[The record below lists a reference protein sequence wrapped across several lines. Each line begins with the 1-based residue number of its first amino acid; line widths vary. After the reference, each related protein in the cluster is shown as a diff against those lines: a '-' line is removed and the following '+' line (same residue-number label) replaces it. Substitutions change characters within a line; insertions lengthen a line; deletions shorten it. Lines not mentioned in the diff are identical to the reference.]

1 MIANKGYK
9 HFLNGLIIT
18 LIVISLG
25 FIAVKDVQEF
35 FQRIEGILYDIR
47 LLATLPE
54 TPRKFDENVIIID
67 IDEKSLAE
75 QGRYPWSR
83 SKISQLVDNL
93 MASGVVVVA
102 FDIVFPE
109 PEDNPVDL
117 IIANNHDLNS
127 PFVEKITSLK
137 PSVDADLKLSNAITN
152 AEVVLG
158 MMFDDEKTT
167 NSPDITDSQDIE
179 QTENLSS
186 NIVWEFPKNA
196 VSDIAQ
202 FNKVLKNIDVLNKNA
217 SGSGFINSVPES
229 DGFIRKASLVIQ
241 YQGKL
246 YPSLALEAA
255 RVYTLSD
262 QINTESELNN
272 NHYWLQSLSF
282 GEHKIPTNEK
292 GQILIPFKGAQ
303 KSFTYISATDVI
315 ENRVPTEK
323 LEGAVAFIG
332 TSAIGLADLRATSVG
347 IQYPGVE
354 VHANVFEGL
363 MHPEIIP
370 VEPDT
375 TLAIQFILLFITGL
389 VLSFLMNNQGPM
401 RIFYICFAA
410 LFTHLALNWSLW
422 FFFKVSL
429 PQSQILLIIIWLT
442 LYFGSVGFFLENYR
456 RKHIKGV
463 FDQYVPPAY
472 IDKLLATGKGI
483 SLTPER
489 RVMSVLF
496 ADIRDFTQL
505 SENFSPDELSE
516 FINEYLSENTR
527 IIFEKQGTIDKYV
540 GDMVMAFWNAPLDDE
555 QHEVHAVDTALAMIA
570 TTQAMSKKFKTRG
583 WPAINI
589 GVGVSTGD
597 MIVGDMGSTYRKAY
611 TVLGDEVNLGSRI
624 ESLTKF
630 YGVSI
635 LISEQTYQAV
645 VKQGMLCRQ
654 VDTIRVKGKQKPTT
668 IYEPIGAKE
677 QQSKEMC
684 LTVEKHHEGIQ
695 AYLAQEWDTA
705 INIFT
710 ELQNQRLLSSKLYD
724 IYINRIAELKQSTLN
739 NEWDGTYSHLTK

>member
-1 MIANKGYK
+1 MIVNKGYK

-18 LIVISLG
+18 AIVISLG
-25 FIAVKDVQEF
+25 FIAIKDVQEF

-93 MASGVVVVA
+93 MANGVVVVA

-109 PEDNPVDL
+109 SEDNPVDL
-117 IIANNHDLNS
+117 IIANNQQLPL
-127 PFVEKITSLK
+127 PFVDKITSLK
-137 PSVDADLKLSNAITN
+137 ASVDADLKLSNSIGD
-152 AEVVLG
+152 AEIVLG
-158 MMFDDEKTT
+158 MMFDDENTT
-167 NSPDITDSQDIE
+167 GSQD
-179 QTENLSS
+179 TEITARLPTNV
-186 NIVWEFPKNA
+186 VWEIPPNF

-202 FNKVLKNIDVLNKNA
+202 YNKVLKNIPVLSENA

-229 DGFIRKASLVIQ
+229 DGFIRKASLVIN
-241 YQGKL
+241 YQGQL
-246 YPSLALEAA
+246 YPSLALETA

-262 QINTESELNN
+262 QINTETELNN
-272 NHYWLQSLSF
+272 NNYWLQSLSF

-292 GQILIPFKGAQ
+292 GQVLIPFKGGQ
-303 KSFTYISATDVI
+303 KSFEYISATDVI
-315 ENRVPTEK
+315 ENRVPAEK
-323 LEGAVAFIG
+323 LEGTVAFVG

-370 VEPDT
+370 IEPDI
-375 TLAIQFILLFITGL
+375 TLAIQFILLLCTGL
-389 VLSFLMNNQGPM
+389 VLSILMNNQGPM

-410 LFTHLALNWSLW
+410 LIIHLAMNWSLW
-422 FFFKVSL
+422 VFFKVSL
-429 PQSQILLIIIWLT
+429 PQSQLLLIIIWLT

-472 IDKLLATGKGI
+472 IDRLLATGKGI

-540 GDMVMAFWNAPLDDE
+540 GDMVMAFWNAPLDDD
-555 QHEVHAVDTALAMIA
+555 QHEIHAVDTALAMIA
-570 TTQAMSKKFKTRG
+570 TTQAMSKKFNERG

-635 LISEQTYQAV
+635 LISEQTYQAIT
-645 VKQGMLCRQ
+645 KQGMLCRQ
-654 VDTIRVKGKQKPTT
+654 IDTIRVKGKQKPTT
-668 IYEPIGAKE
+668 IYEPIGLKE

-684 LTVEKHHEGIQ
+684 LLVDKHQDGIQ

-705 INIFT
+705 IIIFS
-710 ELQNQRLLSSKLYD
+710 ELKSQSLLSSQLYD
-724 IYINRIAELKQSTLN
+724 IYINRIAELKESTLD

>member
-1 MIANKGYK
+1 MIASKGYK
-9 HFLNGLIIT
+9 HFLNGLMIT
-18 LIVISLG
+18 AIVISLG
-25 FIAVKDVQEF
+25 FIAIKDVQEL

-54 TPRKFDENVIIID
+54 TPRQFDENVIIID

-93 MASGVVVVA
+93 MANGVVVVA

-109 PEDNPVDL
+109 PEDNPVDVITDKNKQL
-117 IIANNHDLNS
+117 TPQFLKEII
-127 PFVEKITSLK
+127 TLK
-137 PSVDADLKLSNAITN
+137 QSVDADLQLSNSITN

-158 MMFDDEKTT
+158 MMFDDENASNSQTT
-167 NSPDITDSQDIE
+167 ERTDSIASHV
-179 QTENLSS
+179 N
-186 NIVWEFPKNA
+186 WEIPVDG

-202 FNKVLKNIDVLNKNA
+202 YNKVLKNIDVLSQNA

-229 DGFIRKASLVIQ
+229 DGFIRKASLVIN

-262 QINTESELNN
+262 HINTESELNN
-272 NHYWLQSLSF
+272 RNYWLQSLSF
-282 GEHKIPTNEK
+282 GDHKIPTNEK
-292 GQILIPFKGAQ
+292 GQVLIPFKGGQ
-303 KSFTYISATDVI
+303 KSFEYISATDVI
-315 ENRVPTEK
+315 ENRVPAEK
-323 LEGAVAFIG
+323 LEGSVAFVG

-370 VEPDT
+370 VEPDI

-389 VLSFLMNNQGPM
+389 VLSILMNNQGPM

-410 LFTHLALNWSLW
+410 LIIHLALNWSLW
-422 FFFKVSL
+422 LFFKVSL
-429 PQSQILLIIIWLT
+429 PQSQLLLVIIWLT

-505 SENFSPDELSE
+505 SENFTPDELSE

-540 GDMVMAFWNAPLDDE
+540 GDMVMAFWNAPLDDD
-555 QHEVHAVDTALAMIA
+555 QHEIHAVDTALAMIA
-570 TTQAMSKKFKTRG
+570 TTQAMSKKFKERG

-630 YGVSI
+630 YGVSL

-645 VKQGMLCRQ
+645 TKQGMLCRQ

-668 IYEPIGAKE
+668 IYEPIGLKAD
-677 QQSKEMC
+677 QSNEMC
-684 LTVEKHHEGIQ
+684 LMLDKHQAGIR
-695 AYLAQEWDTA
+695 AYLAQEWDSA
-705 INIFT
+705 IKIFS
-710 ELQNQRLLSSKLYD
+710 ELKNKSLLSNHLYD
-724 IYINRIAELKQSTLN
+724 IYINRISELKESILDTK
-739 NEWDGTYSHLTK
+739 WDGTYSHLTK

>member
-18 LIVISLG
+18 AIVISLG
-25 FIAVKDVQEF
+25 FIAIKDVQEL

-54 TPRKFDENVIIID
+54 TPRQFDENVIIID

-93 MASGVVVVA
+93 MANGVVVVA

-109 PEDNPVDL
+109 PEDNPVDVITDKNKQL
-117 IIANNHDLNS
+117 TPQFLKEII
-127 PFVEKITSLK
+127 TLK
-137 PSVDADLKLSNAITN
+137 QSVDADLQLSHSITN

-158 MMFDDEKTT
+158 MMFDDENAS
-167 NSPDITDSQDIE
+167 NSQATERTDSIASHV
-179 QTENLSS
+179 N
-186 NIVWEFPKNA
+186 WEIPVDG

-202 FNKVLKNIDVLNKNA
+202 YNKVLKNIDVLSQNA

-229 DGFIRKASLVIQ
+229 DGFIRKASLVIN

-272 NHYWLQSLSF
+272 RNYWLQSLSF
-282 GEHKIPTNEK
+282 GDHKIPTNEK
-292 GQILIPFKGAQ
+292 GQVLIPFKGGQ
-303 KSFTYISATDVI
+303 KSFEYISATDVI
-315 ENRVPTEK
+315 ENRVPAEK
-323 LEGAVAFIG
+323 LEGAVAFVG

-370 VEPDT
+370 VEPDI

-389 VLSFLMNNQGPM
+389 VLSILMNNQGPM

-410 LFTHLALNWSLW
+410 LIIHLAVNWSLW
-422 FFFKVSL
+422 LFFKVSL
-429 PQSQILLIIIWLT
+429 PQSQLLLVIIWLT

-505 SENFSPDELSE
+505 SENFTPDELSE

-540 GDMVMAFWNAPLDDE
+540 GDMVMAFWNAPLDDD
-555 QHEVHAVDTALAMIA
+555 QHEIHAVDTALAMIA
-570 TTQAMSKKFKTRG
+570 TTQAMSKKFKERG

-630 YGVSI
+630 YGVSL

-645 VKQGMLCRQ
+645 TKQGMLCRQ

-668 IYEPIGAKE
+668 IYEPIGLKAD
-677 QQSKEMC
+677 QSNEIC
-684 LTVEKHHEGIQ
+684 LMLDKHHAGIR
-695 AYLAQEWDTA
+695 AYLAQEWDSA
-705 INIFT
+705 IKIFS
-710 ELQNQRLLSSKLYD
+710 ELKNQSLLSNHLYD
-724 IYINRIAELKQSTLN
+724 IYIDRISELKESILDT
-739 NEWDGTYSHLTK
+739 EWDGTYSHLTK

>member
-1 MIANKGYK
+1 MIANKSYK

-18 LIVISLG
+18 AIVVSLG
-25 FIAVKDVQEF
+25 FIPLKDVQEL

-47 LLATLPE
+47 LLVTLPE
-54 TPRKFDENVIIID
+54 TPQKFDENVIIID

-83 SKISQLVDNL
+83 SKVSQLVDNL
-93 MASGVVVVA
+93 MANGVVVVA

-109 PEDNPVDL
+109 SEDNPVDL
-117 IIANNHDLNS
+117 LIANNQQLPP
-127 PFVEKITSLK
+127 PFVDKITSLK
-137 PSVDADLKLSNAITN
+137 ASVDADLKLSNSIGD
-152 AEVVLG
+152 AEIVLG
-158 MMFDDEKTT
+158 MMFDDENTTGSKT
-167 NSPDITDSQDIE
+167 IE
-179 QTENLSS
+179 LAENLPS
-186 NIVWEFPKNA
+186 NVLWQKPVDA
-196 VSDIAQ
+196 SSDIAQ
-202 FNKVLKNIDVLNKNA
+202 YNKVLKNIEVLSKNA

-229 DGFIRKASLVIQ
+229 DGFIRKASLVIN
-241 YQGKL
+241 YQDKL

-262 QINTESELNN
+262 NINTENELNN
-272 NHYWLQSLSF
+272 NNYWLQALSF

-292 GQILIPFKGAQ
+292 GQILIPFKGGQ
-303 KSFTYISATDVI
+303 KSFEYISATDVI
-315 ENRVPTEK
+315 ENRVPSEK
-323 LEGAVAFIG
+323 LEGTVAFVG

-375 TLAIQFILLFITGL
+375 TLAIQFLLLFFTGL
-389 VLSFLMNNQGPM
+389 ILSFLMNNQGPM

-410 LFTHLALNWSLW
+410 LFTQLALNWALW
-422 FFFKVSL
+422 FFLKVSL
-429 PQSQILLIIIWLT
+429 PQSQLLLVIIWLT

-527 IIFEKQGTIDKYV
+527 IIFEKHGTIDKYV
-540 GDMVMAFWNAPLDDE
+540 GDMVMAFWNAPLDDD
-555 QHEVHAVDTALAMIA
+555 QHELNAVDTALTMI
-570 TTQAMSKKFKTRG
+570 TTTRALSKKFKERG

-630 YGVSI
+630 YGVSL
-635 LISEQTYQAV
+635 LISEQTFQAV
-645 VKQGMLCRQ
+645 NQQGMLCRQ
-654 VDTIRVKGKQKPTT
+654 VDTIRVKGKQVPTT
-668 IYEPIGAKE
+668 IYEPIGFKE
-677 QQSKEMC
+677 QQSKEICM
-684 LTVEKHHEGIQ
+684 TVDKHQNGIR
-695 AYLAQEWDTA
+695 AYLAQEWDKA
-705 INIFT
+705 ISIFT
-710 ELQNQRLLSSKLYD
+710 DLQKQDLLSNHLYD
-724 IYINRIAELKQSTLN
+724 IYINRIAELKGSTLN
-739 NEWDGTYSHLTK
+739 SEWDGTYTHQTK

>member
-1 MIANKGYK
+1 MITA
-9 HFLNGLIIT
+9 
-18 LIVISLG
+18 IVISLG
-25 FIAVKDVQEF
+25 FIAIKDVQEL

-54 TPRKFDENVIIID
+54 TPRQFDENVIIID

-93 MASGVVVVA
+93 MANGVVVVA

-109 PEDNPVDL
+109 PEDNPVDVITDKNKQL
-117 IIANNHDLNS
+117 TPQFLKEII
-127 PFVEKITSLK
+127 TLK
-137 PSVDADLKLSNAITN
+137 QSVDADLQLSNSITN

-158 MMFDDEKTT
+158 MMFDDENASNSQTT
-167 NSPDITDSQDIE
+167 ERTDSIASHV
-179 QTENLSS
+179 N
-186 NIVWEFPKNA
+186 WEIPVDG

-202 FNKVLKNIDVLNKNA
+202 YNKVLKNIDVLSQNA

-229 DGFIRKASLVIQ
+229 DGFIRKASLVIN

-262 QINTESELNN
+262 HINTESELNN
-272 NHYWLQSLSF
+272 RNYWLQSLSF
-282 GEHKIPTNEK
+282 GDHKIPTNEK
-292 GQILIPFKGAQ
+292 GQVLIPFKGGQ
-303 KSFTYISATDVI
+303 KSFEYISATDVI
-315 ENRVPTEK
+315 ENRVPAEK
-323 LEGAVAFIG
+323 LEGSVAFVG

-370 VEPDT
+370 VEPDI

-389 VLSFLMNNQGPM
+389 VLSILMNNQGPM

-410 LFTHLALNWSLW
+410 LIIHLALNWSLW
-422 FFFKVSL
+422 LFFKVSL
-429 PQSQILLIIIWLT
+429 PQSQLLLVIIWLT

-505 SENFSPDELSE
+505 SENFTPDELSE

-540 GDMVMAFWNAPLDDE
+540 GDMVMAFWNAPLDDD
-555 QHEVHAVDTALAMIA
+555 QHEIHAVDTALAMIA
-570 TTQAMSKKFKTRG
+570 TTQAMSKKFKERG

-630 YGVSI
+630 YGVSL

-645 VKQGMLCRQ
+645 TKQGMLCRQ

-668 IYEPIGAKE
+668 IYEPIGLKAD
-677 QQSKEMC
+677 QSNEMC
-684 LTVEKHHEGIQ
+684 LMLDKHQAGIR
-695 AYLAQEWDTA
+695 AYLAQEWDSA
-705 INIFT
+705 IKIFS
-710 ELQNQRLLSSKLYD
+710 ELKNKSLLSNHLYD
-724 IYINRIAELKQSTLN
+724 IYINRISELKESILDTK
-739 NEWDGTYSHLTK
+739 WDGTYSHLTK